1 MSGIALIVAL
11 LAPPPL
17 HAAELSSVRSV
28 SAADGAPEAPRAA
41 RLALWG
47 TQVRWDQAWRAYVTR
62 EAPDRAVVPVWER
75 FETPS
80 ADAEAPAPSFIVMH
94 EMDCGQHAWRTTGVI
109 RYPAANLA
117 GEASFQASEG
127 GWRAAGEADSELAP
141 IYGAVCRR

>member
-1 MSGIALIVAL
+1 LSGAALIIAL

-17 HAAELSSVRSV
+17 PGAGLPSVDPVAV
-28 SAADGAPEAPRAA
+28 SRLFEAPTGA

-47 TQVRWDQAWRAYVTR
+47 TQVRWDDRWRAYVTP
-62 EAPDRAVVPVWER
+62 EVPDRAVVPVWER

-80 ADAEAPAPSFIVMH
+80 AEIGAPAPSFIVMH

-109 RYPAANLA
+109 RYAAANLA
-117 GEASFQASEG
+117 GEPSFERAPG
-127 GWRAAGEADSELAP
+127 AWRGAGEADPQLAP